1 MDLADIHLPLRIET
15 RQLKHYIF
23 ECRRSTDQKPVVR
36 AQGEGGRGEGGGGME
51 DWHVREVA
59 WHSEMSGVCQGVR
72 SVTRTNICFWTEFFF
87 PFSKFPV
94 MYCLTFVWKHR
105 TAKLGTNLNSIFCVW
120 HTRRSSEYFFAN
132 LPESKFVF
140 IQKWTAI
147 VNFELIAFFGVYT
160 ISLFLWELEKAD
172 G

>member
-36 AQGEGGRGEGGGGME
+36 AQGGGGGG
-51 DWHVREVA
+51 
-59 WHSEMSGVCQGVR
+59 EMSGVCQGVR

-160 ISLFLWELEKAD
+160 ISLFL
-172 G
+172 